1 METEISTSTEK
12 FQYQE
17 SAEKTKNYKIRDSK
31 RKRLFENENS
41 TDDEAD
47 HVDKKIKIAKPQI
60 NPQMIFKLYQG
71 KEYEKCLELIEDVL
85 NESKT
90 QKEDP
95 LVTQYEIIQAACW
108 TMLEKN
114 EEKVK
119 NQLLKIIANEPKN
132 SFAHYGFGLYQYH
145 QGNLGFAIEAF
156 TTAIDLNSTGAMKK
170 ALELKVKAKNFMDL
184 LSDGEFNLN
193 FHCSC
198 FSNFNYH
205 FSHTAIR
212 KKQLCSSC

>member
-1 METEISTSTEK
+1 MEIKTSASTEK

-17 SAEKTKNYKIRDSK
+17 SAEKIKNYNIRDSK

-41 TDDEAD
+41 TDDETD
-47 HVDKKIKIAKPQI
+47 HVNKKIKIVKPPV
-60 NPQMIFKLYQG
+60 NPQTIFKLYQG
-71 KEYEKCLELIEDVL
+71 KEYEKCLELTEDVL

-108 TMLEKN
+108 TMLERN

-119 NQLLKIIANEPKN
+119 NQLLKIIANEPQN
-132 SFAHYGFGLYQYH
+132 SFAHYGFGLYHYY
-145 QGNLGFAIEAF
+145 QGNLGFSIEAF
-156 TTAIDLNSTGAMKK
+156 TTAIDLNPSGAMKK

-184 LSDGEFNLN
+184 LSEGKFGEN
-193 FHCSC
+193 F
-198 FSNFNYH
+198 
-205 FSHTAIR
+205 
-212 KKQLCSSC
+212 